1 MVHARV
7 VLGCL
12 ATAVAV
18 AGCTVGSRP
27 TPTSGDASAL
37 GPGGS
42 ATISSR
48 PSPGGNPSA
57 TPTDAPVPC
66 PTAGP
71 PVELGSSGFDDSPRR
86 LVRVSA
92 GRYRLTATGF
102 LHGGLFDPEVGQTAV
117 VWGHT
122 STTPTYEPGPATV
135 TGVVGSAVVV
145 EGAETW
151 VDLPG
156 GTLWFLN
163 SNGVHIS
170 LAACPPATVTRL

>member
-1 MVHARV
+1 M
-7 VLGCL
+7 
-12 ATAVAV
+12 
-18 AGCTVGSRP
+18 
-27 TPTSGDASAL
+27 
-37 GPGGS
+37 
-42 ATISSR
+42 
-48 PSPGGNPSA
+48 
-57 TPTDAPVPC
+57 
-66 PTAGP
+66 
-71 PVELGSSGFDDSPRR
+71 
-86 LVRVSA
+86 
-92 GRYRLTATGF
+92 
-102 LHGGLFDPEVGQTAV
+102 
-117 VWGHT
+117 